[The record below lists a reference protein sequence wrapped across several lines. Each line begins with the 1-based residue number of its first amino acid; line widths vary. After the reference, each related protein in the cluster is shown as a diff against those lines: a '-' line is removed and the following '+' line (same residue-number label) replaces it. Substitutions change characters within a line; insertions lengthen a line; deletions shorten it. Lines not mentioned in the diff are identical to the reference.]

1 MAPKDTQAKN
11 GTTEPDLR
19 LDSWKEIAAFFNC
32 GERTVRR
39 WETERALPIHRL
51 PGGARSGVFAYT
63 RELSEWRAQGNADE
77 SPADAPD
84 APLAPELLRIEGFTP
99 RNAWRIGILLVLFVA
114 VALGMLSIRRAQR
127 QAPSA
132 SSTTR
137 VQASMD
143 ALPAAAHSANPEAE
157 DLYLKGRY
165 YWNKRSPDGLRTAVD
180 YFTQAI
186 VKDPNYA
193 APYIGLADCYNLLR
207 EYTLMP
213 PEEAYP
219 RALAAAQRAV
229 TLDDSSGEAHTS
241 LAFVTYYW
249 LWNAPAAEH
258 EFKRAIALS
267 PGYATAHHWYANF
280 LGTLGR
286 YPEALAQIEK
296 ARELDPHST
305 AILADKGL
313 MLWSSGQTQ
322 QALQLLKQMEA
333 TEPGFLSPHIYLSRI
348 YLRLGENSAYLAESH
363 TVAMALND
371 QHALAVVKAGEK
383 GLARAGSR
391 GMLENML
398 PVQEELYRRGLISA
412 YALAV
417 TSTLLGR
424 DREALQYLQ
433 AAIQK
438 REAEAFVSRTDPL
451 LENLRGNAGY
461 LELLT
466 PLGLPPMPES
476 NPQH

>member
-11 GTTEPDLR
+11 GATEPDQR

-39 WETERALPIHRL
+39 WEKERALPIHRL

-77 SPADAPD
+77 SFADGPD
-84 APLAPELLRIEGFTP
+84 APLAPELIALQGFTG
-99 RNAWRIGILLVLFVA
+99 RNAWRIGFLLVLFVG
-114 VALGMLSIRRAQR
+114 VALGLSVHRAHRRVA
-127 QAPSA
+127 SA

-137 VQASMD
+137 VQASTDD
-143 ALPAAAHSANPEAE
+143 ALPAAAPSTNPEAE

-165 YWNKRSPDGLRTAVD
+165 YWNRRSPDGLRTAVD
-180 YFTQAI
+180 YFTQSI

-249 LWNAPAAEH
+249 LWNAPAAER

-267 PGYATAHHWYANF
+267 PGYATAHHWYATF
-280 LGTLGR
+280 LMSLGR
-286 YPEALAQIEK
+286 FPEALAQIEK
-296 ARELDPHST
+296 AQELDPHSA
-305 AILADKGL
+305 AILADKGM
-313 MLWSSGQTQ
+313 MLWDFGQQQ
-322 QALQLLKQMEA
+322 QALQLLKQLAEA
-333 TEPGFLSPHIYLSRI
+333 EPGFLSPHTYLSRI
-348 YLRLGENSAYLAESH
+348 YLQTGDNSGYLAESR
-363 TVAMALND
+363 TLALALND
-371 QHALAVVKAGEK
+371 QHALAVVKAGET
-383 GLARAGSR
+383 GLARGGSR
-391 GMLENML
+391 GMLEDTL
-398 PVQEELYRRGLISA
+398 RVQEQLYREGLIAA
-412 YALAV
+412 YPVATTAA
-417 TSTLLGR
+417 LLGQ
-424 DREALQYLQ
+424 DRKALEHLQ
-433 AAIQK
+433 AAVQK
-438 REAEAFVSRTDPL
+438 RESDVLFVQIDPL
-451 LENLRGNAGY
+451 VKNVRGNAGY
-461 LELLT
+461 PALLQQI
-466 PLGLPPMPES
+466 GLPRLPEAR
-476 NPQH
+476 